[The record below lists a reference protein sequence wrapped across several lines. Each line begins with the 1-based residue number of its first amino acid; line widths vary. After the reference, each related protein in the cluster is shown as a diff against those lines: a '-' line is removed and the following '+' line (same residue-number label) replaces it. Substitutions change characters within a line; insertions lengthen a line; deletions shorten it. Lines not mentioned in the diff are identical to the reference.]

1 MDIRY
6 NINILCNFNFWE
18 KFMKLET
25 IKLQREEDIFPQKK
39 KREEDIKRSKSLKKL
54 GIILQR
60 IKSGLSFFFFSIFGL
75 SFICFLTKLNI
86 SPNYLLCKQKKKE
99 FVKVEFLNW
108 MDNCKSS

>member
-1 MDIRY
+1 MDFRY

-25 IKLQREEDIFPQKK
+25 IKLQREEDIFPQQKKKKKKIFTQKKK

-99 FVKVEFLNW
+99 FV
-108 MDNCKSS
+108 